1 MILKKIARYICVFL
15 IFLLLIF
22 EFLSF
27 CRWCMVDIYERK
39 SVAIF
44 MNRMNLPVSEIAFGS
59 VFDNYI
65 DYIAVLEIPK
75 IGLKRGLVAYDS
87 WLNNVNYNIQIL
99 SPVRMP
105 NEIGNF
111 ILASHSGNSKVA
123 FFDKLYLLKLGDVIY
138 VYYDGVKY
146 EYHVTHQY
154 EIKKNGELLLPDRM
168 SEFNLVLTT
177 CSKNKNKQLV
187 VIASR

>member
-1 MILKKIARYICVFL
+1 MILKKIVRYICVFL

-44 MNRMNLPVSEIAFGS
+44 MNRMNLLVSEITFGS
-59 VFDNYI
+59 AFDNYI

-75 IGLKRGLVAYDS
+75 IGLKRGLVTYDS

-105 NEIGNF
+105 NEVGNF
-111 ILASHSGNSKVA
+111 ILASHSGNSRVA
-123 FFDKLYLLKLGDVIY
+123 FFNQLSLLEIGDVVY
-138 VYYDGVKY
+138 VYYDGSRY
-146 EYHVTHQY
+146 EYYVTHQY

-168 SEFNLVLTT
+168 SKFNLVLTT

-187 VIASR
+187 VVASR